1 MLLWQLLG
9 FRDIQNKGVGK
20 QEKARELHIIN
31 LSSEVS
37 IFGRHHLSLV
47 HFDRSC
53 SIFSVV
59 VCINTRFAKSEA
71 FLARLRED
79 VAKKTKRVTRPFEI
93 WRQGSIRHPCI

>member
-20 QEKARELHIIN
+20 QEKAREHHIIS

-37 IFGRHHLSLV
+37 IVGRHHLSLV

-53 SIFSVV
+53 SIFSGVLTHDLPSPKLFWRDSEKTSREKP
-59 VCINTRFAKSEA
+59 TRHETF
-71 FLARLRED
+71 
-79 VAKKTKRVTRPFEI
+79 
-93 WRQGSIRHPCI
+93 